1 MLRRLF
7 ESREGQ
13 SAYPCQSVATPTYLC
28 SQIYTFSFEK
38 QKNRC
43 GVPWPST
50 WPSVVTGSINLDPHR
65 CAAVSALL
73 GNYAVG
79 CRHGIL
85 QVVCGPIRAS
95 VFFYPRIPYWG
106 IHHSRVLASNIS
118 HNESHLLFAVVP
130 ISPHIPGSGAHA
142 AAILL

>member
-28 SQIYTFSFEK
+28 SQIYTFSSEK

-43 GVPWPST
+43 EFLMPPPPVAAGLVPH
-50 WPSVVTGSINLDPHR
+50 PHR

-73 GNYAVG
+73 GNYPVV
-79 CRHGIL
+79 CRHRIL
-85 QVVCGPIRAS
+85 QVVCWPIRAS
-95 VFFYPRIPYWG
+95 VIFYSRIPYWG